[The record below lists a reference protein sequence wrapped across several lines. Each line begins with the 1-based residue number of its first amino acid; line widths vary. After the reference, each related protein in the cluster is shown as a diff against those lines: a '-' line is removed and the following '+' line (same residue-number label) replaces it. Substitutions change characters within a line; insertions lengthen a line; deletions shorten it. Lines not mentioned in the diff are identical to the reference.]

1 MSRASTTERLGRLLA
16 IVPWVASNDGP
27 SVEEVCRRFDVE
39 EADLLA
45 DLDLLFLCGVHPF
58 TPDALIEVDVADGR
72 VWIRFA
78 DYFGRPLRLTPEEG
92 LALVAAGE
100 ALLSVPGADRDGALA
115 GALAKLG
122 AVLGLGPDRS
132 VDVELAPVAGDVLE
146 VLEEAQS
153 EQRKVEIDYY
163 SFGRD
168 RTTTRVVHPWRVF
181 NAAGDWYL
189 IGHCEQAAAE
199 RLFRLDR
206 IRRAELLAERFD
218 APAGPATTTVFH
230 PDPASPVMVL
240 DLRAGAWWIA
250 ESYPHEGIE
259 RLPDGTLRVRL
270 RVAERAWMERLL
282 LRAGPDA
289 AVVEGDRSI
298 GPDAAA
304 RVLARYRDRGS
315 SDGRR
320 TPPGGVR

>member
-1 MSRASTTERLGRLLA
+1 MTRASATERLGRLLA

-27 SVEEVCRRFDVE
+27 SVEEVCRRFDVD

-45 DLDLLFLCGVHPF
+45 DLDLLFLCGVYPF
-58 TPDALIEVDVADGR
+58 TPDTLIEVDVADGR

-100 ALLSVPGADRDGALA
+100 ALLSVPGGDRDGALA

-132 VDVELAPVAGDVLE
+132 VDVELTPVAGDVLE
-146 VLEEAQS
+146 LLGEGQS
-153 EQRKVEIDYY
+153 EQRKVEIEYY

-181 NAAGDWYL
+181 NAGGDWYL
-189 IGHCEQAAAE
+189 TGWCEQAAAE

-206 IRRAELLAERFD
+206 IRRAELLPEGFEP
-218 APAGPATTTVFH
+218 PAGPATTTVFH
-230 PDPASPVMVL
+230 PDPSSPVMVL
-240 DLRAGAWWIA
+240 DLRAAAWWIA

-259 RLPDGTLRVRL
+259 QLPGGTLRVRL

-298 GPDAAA
+298 GSDAAA
-304 RVLARYRDRGS
+304 RVLARYRHRGS
-315 SDGRR
+315 GGGRR
-320 TPPGGVR
+320 TPPAGVL

>member
-1 MSRASTTERLGRLLA
+1 VSRASATERLGRLLA

-27 SVEEVCRRFDVE
+27 TVEEVCGRFEVD

-58 TPDALIEVDVADGR
+58 TPDTLIEVDVADGR

-78 DYFGRPLRLTPEEG
+78 DYFDRPLRLTPEEG

-100 ALLSVPGADRDGALA
+100 ALLSVPGGDHDGALA

-122 AVLGLGPDRS
+122 AVLGLGPDRP
-132 VDVELAPVAGDVLE
+132 VDVELTPVPGE
-146 VLEEAQS
+146 VLDLISKGQS
-153 EQRKVEIDYY
+153 EQRKVRIEYY

-181 NAAGDWYL
+181 NSGGDWYL
-189 IGHCEQAAAE
+189 SGWCEQAAAE
-199 RLFRLDR
+199 RLFRVDR
-206 IRRAELLAERFD
+206 IRRAELLPERFD
-218 APAGPATTTVFH
+218 APDEPTATTVFH
-230 PDPASPVMVL
+230 PDPASPVVVL
-240 DLRAGAWWIA
+240 DLRAPAWWIA
-250 ESYPHEGIE
+250 ESYPHEGVE
-259 RLPDGTLRVRL
+259 RLPGGVLRVRL
-270 RVAERAWMERLL
+270 RVAERAWLERVL

-289 AVVEGDRSI
+289 TVVEGDRSI

-304 RVLARYRDRGS
+304 RVLSRYRRREPG
-315 SDGRR
+315 DGRR
-320 TPPGGVR
+320 PPPAGGL